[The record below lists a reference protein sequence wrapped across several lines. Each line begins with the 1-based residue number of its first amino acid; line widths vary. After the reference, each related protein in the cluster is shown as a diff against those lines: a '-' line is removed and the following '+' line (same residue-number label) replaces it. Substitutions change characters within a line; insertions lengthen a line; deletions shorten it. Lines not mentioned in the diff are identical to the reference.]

1 MSLATFASS
10 IFGQTFYMWL
20 VTATGL
26 TGFIAWIGIALS
38 HFRFRRAFKLQ
49 GHDLSELKYH
59 SKLYPLGPILAM
71 VLCLVV
77 IAGQDIPSMASL
89 DWSHLGMTYFSV
101 VLVLAL
107 YLGYKFINHTKIV
120 KLADMD
126 LSGAGS
132 AD

>member
-10 IFGQTFYMWL
+10 IFGQSFYMWL

-59 SKLYPLGPILAM
+59 SKLYPLGPVLAM
-71 VLCLVV
+71 VLCVIV
-77 IAGQDIPSMASL
+77 IAGQDIPSLLSL
-89 DWSHLGMTYFSV
+89 NWSHMAMTYFSV
-101 VLVLAL
+101 VLVLVL
-107 YLGYKFINHTKIV
+107 YLGFKFVNHTKIV
-120 KLADMD
+120 RLKDMD
-126 LSGAGS
+126 VSGAES
-132 AD
+132 AR